1 MKTCFKGEKLKR
13 IEISISVFHKKKY
26 CPSIIIIK
34 EKITLA
40 YQPYSSLPSYKNCH
54 HHIEKL
60 EN

>member
-1 MKTCFKGEKLKR
+1 MKIVFKGEKLKR
-13 IEISISVFHKKKY
+13 IEISKFCFHKKKAFPY
-26 CPSIIIIK
+26 IILIK